1 MFESWGKLRGRD
13 LFLRVII
20 SKQKAARVGAP
31 ILQFLN
37 AITQFVL
44 SCIKFMTIQQYSN
57 AVLYQFQI
65 TSCYELLSVNID
77 LCKSFGIKWKA
88 VMHFNMQ
95 CTRSVLET
103 DLKTNKAGLAEMIL
117 LFCKVRFTPLDC
129 QQQDE
134 SLPWK
139 K

>member
-57 AVLYQFQI
+57 AVLYQF
-65 TSCYELLSVNID
+65 
-77 LCKSFGIKWKA
+77 
-88 VMHFNMQ
+88 
-95 CTRSVLET
+95 
-103 DLKTNKAGLAEMIL
+103 
-117 LFCKVRFTPLDC
+117 
-129 QQQDE
+129 
-134 SLPWK
+134 
-139 K
+139 